1 LSYLVLYP
9 DLEDPSGRFA
19 RFLRTAFHNV
29 GQGDSFELV
38 PVSLVNE
45 EEQRATFN
53 WVKKFAWGT
62 TGTLVLF
69 EDVWQLYL
77 EHVVQ
82 DFDSEFSGYRHLVYI
97 NSMKYPLFVL
107 KVDDFKM
114 GFKEIC
120 EYVKWLILE
129 AGYFEVQRTSGA
141 SK

>member
-1 LSYLVLYP
+1 MSYLVLYP
-9 DLEDPSGRFA
+9 DIDDPKGRFV
-19 RFLRTAFHNV
+19 RFLRTAFNNV

-38 PVSLVNE
+38 PVSLVAAD
-45 EEQRATFN
+45 EQRATFN

-82 DFDSEFSGYRHLVYI
+82 DLDSEFSGYRHLVYVD
-97 NSMKYPLFVL
+97 SMKYPLFVL
-107 KVDDFKM
+107 KVDDIKM

-129 AGYFEVQRTSGA
+129 AGYFEVQRTNGVI
-141 SK
+141 K